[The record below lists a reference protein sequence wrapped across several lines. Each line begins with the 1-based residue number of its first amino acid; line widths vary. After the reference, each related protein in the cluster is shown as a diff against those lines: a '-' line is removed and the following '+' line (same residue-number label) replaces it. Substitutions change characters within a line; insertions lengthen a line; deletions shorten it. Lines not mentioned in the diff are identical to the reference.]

1 MPNPSETRV
10 VFAWRDIENIGSLE
24 AYRKQGGYTAIETL
38 LKEKSPGEV
47 TDICKASGMR
57 GRGGAGFPTGMK
69 WSFVPS
75 NLGKPKYLTVNCDE
89 SEPGTCKDREIV
101 ENLPHQLLEGIAIC
115 CYAVGIQKA
124 FIYIRGE
131 MLEGYLS
138 LRKAVDEAYA
148 AGLFGNNLFG
158 SGFDLE
164 LVLHRGAGAYICGE
178 ESALLSSL
186 EGERGFPRL
195 KPPFP
200 AVSGLYACP
209 TVINN
214 VETLATLPHIFREGP
229 EWYSKWGTEKS
240 KGTRLISL
248 SGHVKTPGNFEI
260 ELGKFSF
267 KDVIEKFG
275 GGMRGKPCK
284 AIIPGGASAPW
295 LIPEKHFDVK
305 LDFEAIAAA
314 GSMAGSG
321 AVVIMDEDT
330 CAVGAALNLVEFF
343 HEESCGKC
351 SPCREGTQWLQ
362 QVLHRIENGHGREGD
377 IDLLLSMCGNILG
390 KTFCP
395 LGDSATVPV
404 SSSIKYFREEY
415 EFHIKEKRCMCGSR
429 ALPAGE
435 QPVRVTAGAV

>member
-1 MPNPSETRV
+1 MPHPQEKRIL
-10 VFAWRDIENIGSLE
+10 FGWRDVKDIGTLKV
-24 AYRKQGGYTAIETL
+24 YREKGGYDAWMKL
-38 LKEKSPGEV
+38 LKEKQPSEV
-47 TDICKASGMR
+47 IDLTKASGLR

-69 WSFVPS
+69 WSFVPN
-75 NLGKPKYLTVNCDE
+75 NLGKPKYLCVNCDE

-101 ENLPHQLLEGIAIC
+101 EHMPHQLLEGIGIA

-131 MLEGYLS
+131 MYEGYLS
-138 LRKAVDEAYA
+138 LKKAIEEAYA
-148 AGLFGNNLFG
+148 AGLFGKNIGGTNFEC
-158 SGFDLE
+158 DI
-164 LVLHRGAGAYICGE
+164 VLHRGAGAYICGE

-214 VETLATLPHIFREGP
+214 VETLATLPPIFRMGVE
-229 EWYSKWGTEKS
+229 EYAKLGTDKS
-240 KGTRLISL
+240 KGTRMVSL
-248 SGHVKTPGNFEI
+248 SGHVNNPSNFEI
-260 ELGKFSF
+260 ELGKVNF
-267 KDVIEKFG
+267 KQLIEEFG
-275 GGMRGKPCK
+275 GGMRGGKKCK

-295 LIPEKHFDVK
+295 LTMEQHGEVT

-314 GSMAGSG
+314 KSMAGSG
-321 AVVIMDEDT
+321 AIVVMDEDT

-351 SPCREGTQWLQ
+351 SPCREGTQWLTQ
-362 QVLHRIENGHGREGD
+362 ILHRIEHGHGKME
-377 IDLLLSMCGNILG
+377 DLKLLDEVCESMLG

-404 SSSIKYFREEY
+404 ASSMKYFRDEY
-415 EFHIKEKRCMCGSR
+415 EHHIKEKCCKVGPG
-429 ALPAGE
+429 AKK
-435 QPVRVTAGAV
+435 TAGV

>member
-1 MPNPSETRV
+1 MPHPHEKRIL
-10 VFAWRDIENIGSLE
+10 FGWRDVKDIGSLKV
-24 AYRKQGGYTAIETL
+24 YREQGGYDAWMKL
-38 LKEKSPGEV
+38 LKEKKPSEV
-47 TDICKASGMR
+47 IDLTKASGLR

-69 WSFVPS
+69 WSFVPN
-75 NLGKPKYLTVNCDE
+75 NLGKPKYLCVNCDE

-101 ENLPHQLLEGIAIC
+101 EHLPHQLLEGIGIA

-131 MLEGYLS
+131 MYEGYLS
-138 LRKAVDEAYA
+138 LKKAIEEAYA
-148 AGLFGNNLFG
+148 AGLFGKNIGGTDFEC
-158 SGFDLE
+158 DV
-164 LVLHRGAGAYICGE
+164 VLHRGAGAYICGE

-214 VETLATLPHIFREGP
+214 VETLATLPPLFRMGVE
-229 EWYSKWGTEKS
+229 EYAKLGTEKS
-240 KGTRLISL
+240 KGTRMVSL
-248 SGHVKTPGNFEI
+248 SGHVNKPSNFEI
-260 ELGKFSF
+260 ELGQVNFRQL
-267 KDVIEKFG
+267 IEDFG
-275 GGMRGKPCK
+275 GGMRNGKKCK

-295 LIPEKHFDVK
+295 LTMEEHGEVT

-314 GSMAGSG
+314 KSMAGSG
-321 AVVIMDEDT
+321 AIVVMDEDT

-351 SPCREGTQWLQ
+351 SPCREGTQWLT
-362 QVLHRIENGHGREGD
+362 QVLHRIEHGHGKME
-377 IDLLLSMCGNILG
+377 DLKLLDEICESMLG

-404 SSSIKYFREEY
+404 ASSLKYFRDEY
-415 EFHIKEKRCMCGSR
+415 EHHIKEKCCKVGH
-429 ALPAGE
+429 
-435 QPVRVTAGAV
+435 GAKKTVGV

>member
-1 MPNPSETRV
+1 MPHPQEKRIL
-10 VFAWRDIENIGSLE
+10 FGWRDVKDIGSLKV
-24 AYRKQGGYTAIETL
+24 YREKGGYDAWMKL
-38 LKEKSPGEV
+38 LKEKQPAEV
-47 TDICKASGMR
+47 IDLTKASGLR

-69 WSFVPS
+69 WSFVPN
-75 NLGKPKYLTVNCDE
+75 NLGKPKYLCVNCDE

-101 ENLPHQLLEGIAIC
+101 EHIPHQLLEGIGIA

-131 MLEGYLS
+131 MYEGYLS
-138 LRKAVDEAYA
+138 LKKAIEEAYA
-148 AGLFGNNLFG
+148 AGLFGKKIGGTDFEC
-158 SGFDLE
+158 DI
-164 LVLHRGAGAYICGE
+164 VLHRGAGAYICGE

-214 VETLATLPHIFREGP
+214 VETLATLPPIFRMGVE
-229 EWYSKWGTEKS
+229 EYAKLGTDKS
-240 KGTRLISL
+240 KGTRMVSL
-248 SGHVKTPGNFEI
+248 SGHVNNPSNFEI
-260 ELGKFSF
+260 ELGKVNF
-267 KDVIEKFG
+267 KQLIEEFG
-275 GGMRGKPCK
+275 GGMLNGKKCK

-295 LIPEKHFDVK
+295 LTMEQHGEVT

-314 GSMAGSG
+314 KSMAGSG
-321 AVVIMDEDT
+321 AIVVMDEDT

-351 SPCREGTQWLQ
+351 SPCREGTQWLTQ
-362 QVLHRIENGHGREGD
+362 ILHRIEHGHGKME
-377 IDLLLSMCGNILG
+377 DLKLLDEICESMLG

-404 SSSIKYFREEY
+404 SSSIKYFRDEY
-415 EFHIKEKRCMCGSR
+415 EHHIKEKCCKVGPG
-429 ALPAGE
+429 AKK
-435 QPVRVTAGAV
+435 TAGV

>member
-1 MPNPSETRV
+1 MPHPQEKRILFGWRDVEGIGGLKGYKDKGGYKAWMDLLKNKQPSEVIDLT
-10 VFAWRDIENIGSLE
+10 
-24 AYRKQGGYTAIETL
+24 
-38 LKEKSPGEV
+38 
-47 TDICKASGMR
+47 KASGLR

-69 WSFVPS
+69 WSFVPN
-75 NLGKPKYLTVNCDE
+75 NLGKPKYLCVNCDE

-101 ENLPHQLLEGIAIC
+101 EHIPHQLLEGIGIA

-131 MLEGYLS
+131 MYEGYLS
-138 LRKAVDEAYA
+138 LKKAIQEAYE
-148 AGLFGNNLFG
+148 AGYFGKNIGGTDF
-158 SGFDLE
+158 E
-164 LVLHRGAGAYICGE
+164 LDVVLHRGAGAYICGE

-214 VETLATLPHIFREGP
+214 VETLATLPPIFRMGVE
-229 EWYSKWGTEKS
+229 EYAKLGTEKS
-240 KGTRLISL
+240 KGTRMVSL
-248 SGHVKTPGNFEI
+248 SGHVNNPSNFEI
-260 ELGKFSF
+260 ELGQVDF
-267 KDVIEKFG
+267 KRLIEEFG
-275 GGMRGKPCK
+275 GGMRNGKKCK

-295 LIPEKHFDVK
+295 LTMEEHGSVT

-314 GSMAGSG
+314 KSMAGSG
-321 AVVIMDEDT
+321 AIVVMDEDT

-351 SPCREGTQWLQ
+351 SPCREGTQWLVQ
-362 QVLHRIENGHGREGD
+362 ILHRIEHGHGKME
-377 IDLLLSMCGNILG
+377 DLKLLDEVCESMLG

-404 SSSIKYFREEY
+404 ASSMKYFRDEY
-415 EFHIKEKRCMCGSR
+415 EHHIKEKCCKVGH
-429 ALPAGE
+429 
-435 QPVRVTAGAV
+435 GAKKAASV

>member
-1 MPNPSETRV
+1 MPHPKEKRIL
-10 VFAWRDIENIGSLE
+10 FGWRDIEGIGSLKG
-24 AYRKQGGYTAIETL
+24 YKKKGGYEAWMKL
-38 LKEKSPGEV
+38 LKEKQPAEV
-47 TDICKASGMR
+47 IELTKTSGLR

-69 WSFVPS
+69 WSFVPN
-75 NLGKPKYLTVNCDE
+75 NLGKPKYLCVNCDE

-101 ENLPHQLLEGIAIC
+101 EHIPHQLLEGIGIA
-115 CYAVGIQKA
+115 CYAVGIHKA

-131 MLEGYLS
+131 MYEGYLS
-138 LRKAVDEAYA
+138 LKQAIEEAYKE
-148 AGLFGNNLFG
+148 GYFGKKIGGTDFE
-158 SGFDLE
+158 LE
-164 LVLHRGAGAYICGE
+164 VVLHRGAGAYICGE

-214 VETLATLPHIFREGP
+214 VETLATLPPIFRMGVE
-229 EWYSKWGTEKS
+229 EYAKLGTDKS
-240 KGTRLISL
+240 KGTRMVSL
-248 SGHVKTPGNFEI
+248 SGHVNNPSNFEI
-260 ELGKFSF
+260 ELGKVNFQQLI
-267 KDVIEKFG
+267 DDFG
-275 GGMRGKPCK
+275 GGMRNGKKCK

-295 LIPEKHFDVK
+295 LTLEQHAEVT

-314 GSMAGSG
+314 KSMAGSG
-321 AVVIMDEDT
+321 AIVVMDEDT

-351 SPCREGTQWLQ
+351 SPCREGTQWLV
-362 QVLHRIENGHGREGD
+362 QVLHRIEHGHGKME
-377 IDLLLSMCGNILG
+377 DLKLLDEICESMLG

-404 SSSIKYFREEY
+404 ASSMKYFRDEY
-415 EFHIKEKRCMCGSR
+415 EHHIKEKCCKVGPG
-429 ALPAGE
+429 AKK
-435 QPVRVTAGAV
+435 TAGV

>member
-1 MPNPSETRV
+1 MPHPKEKRIL
-10 VFAWRDIENIGSLE
+10 FGWRDIEGIGSLKG
-24 AYRKQGGYTAIETL
+24 YKKKGGYEAWMKL
-38 LKEKSPGEV
+38 LKEKQPADVIEL
-47 TDICKASGMR
+47 TKTSGLR

-69 WSFVPS
+69 WSFVPN
-75 NLGKPKYLTVNCDE
+75 NLGKPKYLCVNCDE

-101 ENLPHQLLEGIAIC
+101 EHIPHQLLEGIGIA
-115 CYAVGIQKA
+115 CYAVGIHKA

-131 MLEGYLS
+131 MYEGYLS
-138 LRKAVDEAYA
+138 LKKAIEEAYKE
-148 AGLFGNNLFG
+148 GYFGKKIGGTDFE
-158 SGFDLE
+158 LE
-164 LVLHRGAGAYICGE
+164 VVLHRGAGAYICGE

-214 VETLATLPHIFREGP
+214 VETLATLPPIFRMGVE
-229 EWYSKWGTEKS
+229 EYAKLGTDKS
-240 KGTRLISL
+240 KGTRMVSL
-248 SGHVKTPGNFEI
+248 SGHVNNPSNFEI
-260 ELGKFSF
+260 ELGKVNFQQLI
-267 KDVIEKFG
+267 DDFG
-275 GGMRGKPCK
+275 GGMRNGKKCK

-295 LIPEKHFDVK
+295 LTLEQHAEVT

-314 GSMAGSG
+314 RSMAGSG
-321 AVVIMDEDT
+321 AIVVMDEDT

-351 SPCREGTQWLQ
+351 SPCREGTQWLV
-362 QVLHRIENGHGREGD
+362 QVLHRIEHGHGKME
-377 IDLLLSMCGNILG
+377 DLKLLDEICESMLG

-404 SSSIKYFREEY
+404 ASSMKYFRDEY
-415 EFHIKEKRCMCGSR
+415 EHHIKEKCCKVGPG
-429 ALPAGE
+429 AKK
-435 QPVRVTAGAV
+435 TAGV

>member
-1 MPNPSETRV
+1 MPHPSETRV
-10 VFAWRDIENIGSLE
+10 VFGWREVERIKELSV
-24 AYRKQGGYTAIETL
+24 YREQGGYEAMLTL
-38 LKEKSPGEV
+38 LKEKKPAEV
-47 TDICKASGMR
+47 VDLTKASGLR

-101 ENLPHQLLEGIAIC
+101 ENIPHQLIEGIVIC
-115 CYAVGIQKA
+115 CYAVGIQTA

-131 MLEGYLS
+131 MLEGWES
-138 LRKAVDEAYA
+138 LRDAIKEAYA
-148 AGLFGNNLFG
+148 AGLLGKNIG
-158 SGFDLE
+158 GAGFDLDI
-164 LVLHRGAGAYICGE
+164 VLHRGAGAYICGE
-178 ESALLSSL
+178 ESALLTSL

-195 KPPFP
+195 RPPFP

-214 VETLATLPHIFREGP
+214 VETLASLPPIFRLGVDK
-229 EWYSKWGTEKS
+229 YAAYGTDKS

-248 SGHVKTPGNFEI
+248 SGHINKPGNYEI
-260 ELGKFSF
+260 ELGKFTF
-267 KDVIEKFG
+267 KETIEIFG
-275 GGMRGKPCK
+275 GGMRNGKKCK
-284 AIIPGGASAPW
+284 AIIPGGASAAW
-295 LIPEKHFDVK
+295 LIPEKHFDVT
-305 LDFEAIAAA
+305 LDMEAIAAA

-330 CAVGAALNLVEFF
+330 CAVGASLNLVEFF

-362 QVLHRIENGHGREGD
+362 QVLHRIESGHGRPED
-377 IDLLLSMCGNILG
+377 IDLLTSVCGNING

-395 LGDSATVPV
+395 LGDSSTVSV
-404 SSSIKYFREEY
+404 TSSITYFREEY
-415 EFHIKEKRCMCGSR
+415 EFHIKEKRCMCGPRS
-429 ALPAGE
+429 LNGG
-435 QPVRVTAGAV
+435 VRQAATV

>member
-1 MPNPSETRV
+1 MPHPQEKRV
-10 VFAWRDIENIGSLE
+10 LFGWRDVKDIGSLKV
-24 AYRKQGGYTAIETL
+24 YREKGGYDAWMKL
-38 LKEKSPGEV
+38 LKEKQPAEV
-47 TDICKASGMR
+47 IDLTKASGLR

-69 WSFVPS
+69 WSFVPN
-75 NLGKPKYLTVNCDE
+75 NLGKPKYLCVNCDE

-101 ENLPHQLLEGIAIC
+101 EHIPHQLLEGIGIA

-131 MLEGYLS
+131 MYEGYLS
-138 LRKAVDEAYA
+138 LKKAIEEAYA
-148 AGLFGNNLFG
+148 AGLFGKKIGGTDFEC
-158 SGFDLE
+158 DI
-164 LVLHRGAGAYICGE
+164 VLHRGAGAYICGE

-214 VETLATLPHIFREGP
+214 VETLATLPPIFRMGVE
-229 EWYSKWGTEKS
+229 EYAKLGTDKS
-240 KGTRLISL
+240 KGTRMVSL
-248 SGHVKTPGNFEI
+248 SGHVNNPSNFEI
-260 ELGKFSF
+260 ELGKVNF
-267 KDVIEKFG
+267 KQLIEEFG
-275 GGMRGKPCK
+275 GGMLNGKKCK

-295 LIPEKHFDVK
+295 LTMEQHGEVT

-314 GSMAGSG
+314 KSMAGSG
-321 AVVIMDEDT
+321 AIVVMDEDT

-351 SPCREGTQWLQ
+351 SPCREGTQWLTQ
-362 QVLHRIENGHGREGD
+362 ILHRIEHGHGKME
-377 IDLLLSMCGNILG
+377 DLKLLDEICESMLG

-404 SSSIKYFREEY
+404 SSSIKYFRDEY
-415 EFHIKEKRCMCGSR
+415 EHHIKEKCCKVGPG
-429 ALPAGE
+429 AKK
-435 QPVRVTAGAV
+435 TAGV

>member
-1 MPNPSETRV
+1 MPHAKEKRV
-10 VFAWRDIENIGSLE
+10 LFGWRDIQGIGSLDR
-24 AYRKQGGYTAIETL
+24 YRKEGGYAAWL
-38 LKEKSPGEV
+38 RLMKDKQPAEV
-47 TDICKASGMR
+47 TELTKASGLR
-57 GRGGAGFPTGMK
+57 GRGGAGFPTGLK
-69 WSFVPS
+69 WSFVPN
-75 NLGKPKYLTVNCDE
+75 NLGKPKYLCVNCDE

-101 ENLPHQLLEGIAIC
+101 EHLPHQLLEGIGIA

-138 LRKAVDEAYA
+138 LKKAIEEAYA
-148 AGLFGNNLFG
+148 AGLFGKNIDG
-158 SGFDLE
+158 TGFE
-164 LVLHRGAGAYICGE
+164 LDIVLHRGAGAYICGE

-214 VETLATLPHIFREGP
+214 VETLATLPVIFRMGVDE
-229 EWYSKWGTEKS
+229 YAKLGTDKS
-240 KGTRLISL
+240 KGTRMVSL
-248 SGHVKTPGNFEI
+248 SGHVNQPGNFEI
-260 ELGKFSF
+260 ELGKVTF
-267 KDVIEKFG
+267 KQLIEEFG
-275 GGMRGKPCK
+275 GGVRNGKACK

-295 LIPEKHFDVK
+295 LIPAEHYDVT

-314 GSMAGSG
+314 KSMAGSG
-321 AVVIMDEDT
+321 AIIVMDEDT
-330 CAVGAALNLVEFF
+330 CVVGATLNLVEFF

-351 SPCREGTQWLQ
+351 SPCREGTQWLVQ
-362 QVLHRIENGHGREGD
+362 ILHRIVHGHGKPED
-377 IDLLLSMCGNILG
+377 LDLLDSVCESMLG

-404 SSSIKYFREEY
+404 SSSIRYFRDEY
-415 EFHIKEKRCMCGSR
+415 EYLIKEKHSKVGPGSKK
-429 ALPAGE
+429 A
-435 QPVRVTAGAV
+435 AVV